1 MDKPKIF
8 IRYPGG
14 GSGTFLCLVLAS
26 LVHPLIPAQYTSG
39 HNDIGTNPGRYH
51 NFHEHITRPNFQ
63 HKFNNW
69 DATDSELVDLV
80 QGQFEF
86 YPTFFPF
93 YLVPVHLIRT
103 DMIHQAIPNVNLV
116 VIKFDESDHDQLAY
130 NWVCKYLLKFKNQ
143 NVIATKLKAVQ
154 EIYGRLQSTT
164 ADSLGTLNSDSDTR
178 LLTWISKHAVTGYWK
193 NYCDYAPRVPE
204 TTIQFR
210 SLFDGSFANS
220 IERVANELGIV
231 YNDTGLQRA
240 QALITQYAANQQLV
254 PWELKLEDYE

>member
-14 GSGTFLCLVLAS
+14 GGGTFLCLVLTS

-39 HNDIGTNPGRYH
+39 HYDINRTSANDH
-51 NFHEHITRPNFQ
+51 NFHEHLTRPNFQ

-69 DATDSELVDLV
+69 GATDSELVELV

-86 YPTFFPF
+86 YPTSFPF
-93 YLVPVHLIRT
+93 YLVPVHLMRT
-103 DMIHQAIPNVNLV
+103 GVIHQAIPNVKLV
-116 VIKFDESDHDQLAY
+116 AIKFDKSDQDQLVY
-130 NWVCKYLLKFKNQ
+130 NWVYKFLLAFKHK

-154 EIYGRLQSTT
+154 ETYGRLQSTT

-178 LLTWISKHAVTGYWK
+178 LLAWISKYAEANHWK
-193 NYCDYAPRVPE
+193 QYCKYTPPVPE

-220 IERVANELGIV
+220 IESIANELGIV

-240 QALITQYAANQQLV
+240 QALIRQYAANQQLV

>member
-14 GSGTFLCLVLAS
+14 GGGTFLCLVLAA
-26 LVHPLIPAQYTSG
+26 LVHPLNPRQFASG
-39 HNDIGTNPGRYH
+39 HDDIGTYSGRYH
-51 NFHEHITRPNFQ
+51 NFHEHLLRPDFQ
-63 HKFNNW
+63 HKFNTW
-69 DATDSELVDLV
+69 RSLDSELVDLV

-103 DMIHQAIPNVNLV
+103 GMIHRAIPNVKLV
-116 VIKFDESDHDQLAY
+116 SVQFDESDHDQLAY
-130 NWVCKYLLKFKNQ
+130 NWVCKYLLRFKDR
-143 NVIATKLKAVQ
+143 NVAATKLKAVQ
-154 EIYGRLQSTT
+154 GTYGRLRSTT
-164 ADSLGTLNSDSDTR
+164 AKSLGTLDNDSDKR
-178 LLTWISKHAVTGYWK
+178 LLTWISKYAVTSYWE
-193 NYCDYAPRVPE
+193 NFCDYTPHVPE

-231 YNDTGLQRA
+231 YNDAGLQRA